1 MKYTPARYKQV
12 VSELKQANNTI
23 NQLRQA
29 NEFKRTQIDRSKK
42 DFMIVLTVTVCALCW
57 SLMAL
62 WSLI

>member
-29 NEFKRTQIDRSKK
+29 NEFNRTQIDRSKK

-57 SLMAL
+57 SLIAL

>member
-23 NQLRQA
+23 KQLRQA
-29 NEFKRTQIDRSKK
+29 NEFKRTQIDRNKK
-42 DFMIVLTVTVCALCW
+42 GFMIVLTVTVSSLCW
-57 SLMAL
+57 SLIAL

>member
-29 NEFKRTQIDRSKK
+29 NEFNRTKIDRSKK

-57 SLMAL
+57 SLIAL